1 MANNNLTN
9 AAKKIADALNAIARA
24 DKTKEGKMAKLEQE
38 KLLKLIGDKKRLDGI
53 DAKMAAAEKEYD
65 RIVRSGWEESRRLVR
80 IANDKIAAAKANL
93 ENAEQELSVAK
104 DKFDAKDKATKLK
117 ALELENTA
125 LALQSRETAAN
136 DRTAH
141 LERMEKDLVTREK
154 NIVEREVETRRIKE
168 WRDSAPVGA

>member
-53 DAKMAAAEKEYD
+53 DAKMATAEREYA
-65 RIVRSGWEESRRLVR
+65 RIVRSGDEESRRLVR
-80 IANDKIAAAKANL
+80 LANDKIAAAKANL
-93 ENAEQELSVAK
+93 ENAERESSVTK
-104 DKFDAKDKATKLK
+104 DRLDAQVEATKLK
-117 ALELENTA
+117 ALELENDA

-141 LERMEKDLVTREK
+141 LHRMERELVTREK
-154 NIVEREVETRRIKE
+154 AVAEREVEVKRFDA
-168 WRDSAPVGA
+168 WRAAAPA